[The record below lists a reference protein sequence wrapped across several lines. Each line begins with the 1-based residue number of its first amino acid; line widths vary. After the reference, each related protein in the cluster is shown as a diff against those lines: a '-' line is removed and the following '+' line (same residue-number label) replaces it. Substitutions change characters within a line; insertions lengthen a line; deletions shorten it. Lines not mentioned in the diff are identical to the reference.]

1 MILTGEIAQKNLQLT
16 KKNQTLMGFLPVE
29 A

>member
-16 KKNQTLMGFLPVE
+16 KQNQTLMGFLPVE
-29 A
+29 D